1 MNTQQ
6 IAKELLHQ
14 IEHENKSTQE
24 VVEKLLVL
32 LEKYKLLALV
42 PSLLNSLETILSVRS
57 QTTTHITTA
66 NKISKE
72 LLLKLCQKYNIPENT
87 PNLLNEKI
95 LGGYIVETEDRRIDA
110 SIDTQLDQLHH
121 ELVHSV

>member
-6 IAKELLHQ
+6 IAKELLRQ
-14 IEHENKSTQE
+14 IEVEKKSTKK
-24 VVEKLLVL
+24 VVESLFSL
-32 LEKYKLLALV
+32 LEKYELLALV
-42 PSLLNSLETILSVRS
+42 PSLLLSLETILSVRS
-57 QTTTHITTA
+57 QTTTHVTTA

-72 LLLKLCQKYNIPENT
+72 LLSKLCQKYDIPENT

-110 SIDTQLDQLHH
+110 SVDTQLDQLHH
-121 ELVHSV
+121 ELVHSI